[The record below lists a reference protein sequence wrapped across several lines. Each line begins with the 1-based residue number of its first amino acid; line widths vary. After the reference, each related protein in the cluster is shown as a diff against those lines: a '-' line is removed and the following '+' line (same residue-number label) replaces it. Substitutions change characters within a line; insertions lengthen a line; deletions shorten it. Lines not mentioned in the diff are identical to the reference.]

1 MEVYQD
7 SLQRAVIAIQYL
19 VTVYQSTGDHG
30 GVLYF
35 GHTSD
40 IGRKDHADLLITY
53 HNSVVQKE
61 YSHFN

>member
-1 MEVYQD
+1 MEVYQN

-35 GHTSD
+35 GHTTTLEEKIMRISSSLT
-40 IGRKDHADLLITY
+40 IIL
-53 HNSVVQKE
+53 
-61 YSHFN
+61 